1 MKRKRKMTSASSAA
15 TSVLSALSPEPAS
28 YQPAENG
35 VKEDDSP
42 VHQEGK
48 LDETGDHQPVQ
59 CAGPTDGQLNPEASC
74 SLLLT
79 AVLSACHQGDLETP
93 TTDITEEVSDGIAG
107 NLCPVPIET
116 AESNVRC
123 PNETDMPAASVTE
136 NIDISRLVNADQ
148 PSDTSDCPIMEE
160 RHTGGDA
167 SEMPPNVSPL
177 PGDGCQEPNFD
188 LEEASQKY
196 QPLNETLY
204 LPHTPSILE
213 FTSQS
218 DLQDPQTIAEGP
230 RLSDCD
236 PKLPGGDEEHY
247 QDPESQPRVV
257 MSPEETWLTMTD
269 QTIPFPQADPLAEDL
284 RVLTNGLDLQDSQLL
299 GAFRESL
306 NEPGKSAEN
315 LIRDHLTSSSP
326 GQEIPQAAASPPSVP
341 VQDIR
346 GLQQRRTEDAT
357 STVQGLIMELSNIN
371 RLIMSTYRELRQ
383 KRVRHTAGRGAVSR
397 RRRREM

>member
-306 NEPGKSAEN
+306 NEPGKTSAKKN
-315 LIRDHLTSSSP
+315 RRCHLYC
-326 GQEIPQAAASPPSVP
+326 AS
-341 VQDIR
+341 
-346 GLQQRRTEDAT
+346 
-357 STVQGLIMELSNIN
+357 